1 MEYVMK
7 TISLKLDDSVF
18 EETEQVLSTIKK
30 ARNRYINEAVAFYNN
45 IQKKKLL
52 EEILKRESELVSAN
66 SMQVLQ
72 EFEAIDYE
80 D

>member
-1 MEYVMK
+1 MK
-7 TISLKLDDSVF
+7 IISLKLDDSVF
-18 EETEQVLSTIKK
+18 EETEQVISKIDK

-52 EEILKRESELVSAN
+52 EEMLKKESELVAED
-66 SMQVLQ
+66 SMKVLK
-72 EFEAIDYE
+72 EFENIEYE

>member
-1 MEYVMK
+1 MK

-45 IQKKKLL
+45 VQKKKLL

>member
-1 MEYVMK
+1 MK

-18 EETEQVLSTIKK
+18 KETEQVLLSLKK

-45 IQKKKLL
+45 VQKKKII
-52 EEILKRESELVSAN
+52 EEILKNESELVAQD

>member
-1 MEYVMK
+1 MK

-18 EETEQVLSTIKK
+18 EETEQVISKIDK

-52 EEILKRESELVSAN
+52 EEMLKKESELVAED
-66 SMQVLQ
+66 SMKVLK
-72 EFEAIDYE
+72 EFEKVEYE

>member
-1 MEYVMK
+1 MK

-18 EETEQVLSTIKK
+18 EETEQVLLTIKK
-30 ARNRYINEAVAFYNN
+30 ARNRYINEAVAFYNG

-52 EEILKRESELVSAN
+52 EEMLKNESELVAQD

>member
-1 MEYVMK
+1 MK

-18 EETEQVLSTIKK
+18 EETEHVLSTLKK
-30 ARNRYINEAVAFYNN
+30 ARNRYINEAVAFYNS

-52 EEILKRESELVSAN
+52 EEILKRESELVAED
-66 SMQVLQ
+66 SMQILQ